1 MTMLR
6 TRTLSAGIAL
16 AALVTAVVPVQRLS
30 AAPDDALPSRVTLP
44 TAIPTMILPVVP
56 SVAPGYSAPRVQPTG
71 AEIVGVF
78 QGRFV
83 GISLQDAI
91 AMALLKNPNLAVS
104 ASNVKVAKYTIVTA
118 KGQYDVQL
126 HLEPSSSY
134 SVSPPVNLFE
144 AGPGDVGT
152 YPGGVTTPGPGNV
165 IQHQSTFQYGVGG
178 QTENGTTYQAG
189 IQQQRTYN
197 NTIFDSYNPYYLAS
211 LNLGVTQPLLR
222 GAGMNSGKR
231 LLKLAMINADSSSAQ
246 ALVDSSNTIAQVE
259 DTYWNLVAAW
269 RNVAIQEDAL
279 HQASLQ
285 EQSTARLA
293 KRGAGAPID
302 VVESRTQVATFQDS
316 VYSAIQTVSQLQ
328 NQLKSLIVADP
339 ADQIWQANLVPSTSV
354 ESLPSTDDLAT
365 IQREARLNRPE
376 YRQAEDR
383 RLQADLDRAFAKN
396 QMLPQG
402 DVQVQYLSN
411 GFAGILAPVPGF
423 LNTVCVK
430 DEALPACPT
439 PPPNTQGKMAFAY
452 HNMWAGYFPTFNIG
466 FVVNYPI
473 QNHYARG
480 LQGAAAEET
489 HQAAIL
495 FQGVEERIGVE
506 ARLALQRYQSS
517 LSRLSAARSSRDAA
531 ESVYAS
537 EVRKFHSGA
546 STTFLVLQ
554 RQVQLEQARGLELKA
569 QTDLNQSV
577 AELQRVEGTTFKLNG
592 VNLQTLGSQ
601 ALQR

>member
-1 MTMLR
+1 MLR

-16 AALVTAVVPVQRLS
+16 AALVAAVVPVQRIS
-30 AAPDDALPSRVTLP
+30 AAPDESLPSRVTLP

-56 SVAPGYSAPRVQPTG
+56 SVAPGYGAPQVQPTG
-71 AEIVGVF
+71 AEIVGVA

-83 GISLQDAI
+83 GITLQDAI

-134 SVSPPVNLFE
+134 SVNPPVNLFE
-144 AGPGDVGT
+144 AGPGDEGK
-152 YPGGVTTPGPGNV
+152 YPGPVFTQGPGNV

-178 QTENGTTYQAG
+178 QTENGTTYLAG

-269 RNVAIQEDAL
+269 RNVAIQEEAL
-279 HQASLQ
+279 HQALLQ
-285 EQSTARLA
+285 EQSTERLA

-339 ADQIWQANLVPSTSV
+339 SDQIWQANLVPSTSV
-354 ESLPSTDDLAT
+354 ETLPSTDDLAT
-365 IQREARLNRPE
+365 IEREARLNRPE

-396 QMLPQG
+396 QMLPQA
-402 DVQVQYLSN
+402 DVQAQYLSN
-411 GFAGILAPVPGF
+411 GFAGLLTPVPAF
-423 LNTVCVK
+423 LNSVCTQT
-430 DEALPACPT
+430 ESLPACPT

-452 HNMWAGYFPTFNIG
+452 HNMWAGYFPTFNIAL
-466 FVVNYPI
+466 VVNYPI

-495 FQGVEERIGVE
+495 LQGVEERVGVE
-506 ARLALQRYQSS
+506 ARLALQRYESS

-537 EVRKFHSGA
+537 EVRKFHAGA

-592 VNLQTLGSQ
+592 VNLQTLGTQ
-601 ALQR
+601 ALQH